1 MLQILF
7 FHSNS
12 IICDHKTIFGIDKH
26 VNFSD
31 LFGKI
36 KRLNVHP
43 VFAALYL
50 AHIKHIIDKTQKVV
64 AGSLDLLDIL
74 PHFLRIIQFM
84 LHQVRKPHDHIHRSP
99 DVMAHIRQETALG
112 GVGTLRDF
120 QCVLNIFTNFLLMC
134 MICELKDQR
143 SSLPRT
149 T

>member
-1 MLQILF
+1 MRRAVFKNNLEGTSYSFFALYLDNAAHHIDDIFGDYHSKSRSLYTVCDGIFLTAEWFKDMLQILF

-64 AGSLDLLDIL
+64 AGSLDLL
-74 PHFLRIIQFM
+74 
-84 LHQVRKPHDHIHRSP
+84 V
-99 DVMAHIRQETALG
+99 
-112 GVGTLRDF
+112 
-120 QCVLNIFTNFLLMC
+120 
-134 MICELKDQR
+134 
-143 SSLPRT
+143 
-149 T
+149 